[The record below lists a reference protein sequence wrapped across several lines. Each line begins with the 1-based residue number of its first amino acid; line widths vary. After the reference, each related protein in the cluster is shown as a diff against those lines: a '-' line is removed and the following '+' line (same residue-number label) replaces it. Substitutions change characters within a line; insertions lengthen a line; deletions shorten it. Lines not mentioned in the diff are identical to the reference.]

1 MGVSYVTALFGR
13 FVEKLGNNPGER
25 GNAFYFSFPSFQA
38 SDRKEPIF
46 LRGLLLFLGEP
57 VLLKQAQ

>member
-13 FVEKLGNNPGER
+13 FVEKLGNNPGD
-25 GNAFYFSFPSFQA
+25 AFYFSFPSFQA
-38 SDRKEPIF
+38 SDRKEPTF